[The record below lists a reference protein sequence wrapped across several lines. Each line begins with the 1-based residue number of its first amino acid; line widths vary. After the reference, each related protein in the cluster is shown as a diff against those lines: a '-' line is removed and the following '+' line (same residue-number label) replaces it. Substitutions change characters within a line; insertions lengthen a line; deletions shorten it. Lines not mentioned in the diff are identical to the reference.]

1 MNAENFTAVNVSA
14 EDFKIGGENVIPD
27 VAFHRQLEKQ
37 LADSI
42 SEHAERSLQNGT
54 EDAGQ
59 IVFRPP
65 GVEIAVVEQN
75 RLLHKLT
82 HAFAAILPV
91 RFRNQ
96 VFCLRRDP
104 EREFDL
110 SLNHGQNT
118 SKPVQEP
125 RFFP

>member
-1 MNAENFTAVNVSA
+1 MNALERGSTILNR
-14 EDFKIGGENVIPD
+14 IPISD
-27 VAFHRQLEKQ
+27 APSSF
-37 LADSI
+37 ADSI
-42 SEHAERSLQNGT
+42 SEHAERTLQNGT

-91 RFRNQ
+91 RFSDNI
-96 VFCLRRDP
+96 FCLRRDP

-118 SKPVQEP
+118 SKAAQEP